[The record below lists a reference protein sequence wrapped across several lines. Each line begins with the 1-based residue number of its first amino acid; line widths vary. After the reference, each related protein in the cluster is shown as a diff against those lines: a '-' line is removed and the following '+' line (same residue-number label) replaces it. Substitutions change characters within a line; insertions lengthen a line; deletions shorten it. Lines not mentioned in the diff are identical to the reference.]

1 MQQEEL
7 KEKDS
12 LEKYRNLFDMATER
26 QVFEETLSLLRRA
39 TKAREV
45 AEAVG
50 RLAGVGGISSERVV
64 TGDFIN
70 ILRGVATGLEKGG
83 SVNNLR
89 EQINNVIARDRWKAR
104 EKERRETRPF
114 IISGDKITVNF
125 SVTLD
130 SDNFALLQ
138 DIARQFNLA
147 LEKITVTHFDGHPDT
162 AAPLFQVRG
171 TPRQVSAVL
180 YAVRERLGDSALSD
194 IRYISVAQRFERA
207 HLTLLQALRLAE
219 NEDRL

>member
-1 MQQEEL
+1 M

-12 LEKYRNLFDMATER
+12 LEKYRNLFNMATER

-83 SVNNLR
+83 SVNNIR
-89 EQINNVIARDRWKAR
+89 EQINSVIARDRWKAR
-104 EKERRETRPF
+104 EKEHRETRPF

-130 SDNFALLQ
+130 SSKFALLQ

-162 AAPLFQVRG
+162 AVPLFQVQG

-180 YAVRERLGDSALSD
+180 YAVRERLGESALSD